1 MAVTVHFQSTGMVP
15 GDGRP
20 VRMVGGSMT
29 IGRSPDNDLVLP
41 DPEKSISKR
50 HCAIEFSHGAVTA
63 IDMSTNGTFLNYAKV
78 PVGEVPAPLNDGD
91 VLTIGPYELLV
102 EISEDA
108 AAGSG
113 RGPSAAAAAAYP
125 GTEDILGGSDDGGD
139 FLDDLLGEGA
149 APKGPSSVQRRD
161 DADDDG
167 LLPPLGDDVTDLLG
181 PAPDP
186 YGGASQGD
194 HSAAAQDHFSPSGV
208 TQAIIPE
215 DWNPDD
221 LLGDEPLTPPGS
233 TPAME
238 PDAVSIPHDPFAVE
252 SPETVPPHGDPVADP
267 PAPSQQLRPA
277 ADSVPARSAHD
288 AAARAFLKTAGA
300 ERLNVPDED
309 LVPTLARMGHVMRI
323 LVKGLREVLMTRT
336 SIKSE
341 FRIQQTVIG
350 TGGNNPLKFSVSPEQ
365 AIEAMVRPPAT
376 GYLDPVD
383 AAEQA
388 LQDIKAHEI
397 AMMTGMEAALKDV
410 LRQLS
415 PEELE
420 KKMQT
425 GGGIG
430 GFLKGRKARYW
441 EVYEQMYAEIADR
454 AENDFHEMFS
464 REFARAYQAQLERL
478 K

>member
-50 HCAIEFSHGAVTA
+50 HCAIEVSHGAVTA

-78 PVGEVPAPLNDGD
+78 PVGEVPAPLNNGD

-102 EISEDA
+102 EITEDA
-108 AAGSG
+108 AAGAG
-113 RGPSAAAAAAYP
+113 RGPAATQAAYP

-149 APKGPSSVQRRD
+149 APKGPSSVQRPD
-161 DADDDG
+161 DADADG
-167 LLPPLGDDVTDLLG
+167 LLPPLGEDADDLLG
-181 PAPDP
+181 PAPAADQ
-186 YGGASQGD
+186 YSGASQGD
-194 HSAAAQDHFSPSGV
+194 HSSAAQDHFSPSGV
-208 TQAIIPE
+208 TQDIIPE
-215 DWNPDD
+215 DWDPDD
-221 LLGDEPLTPPGS
+221 LLGDEPLTPPG
-233 TPAME
+233 TAPAAE
-238 PDAVSIPHDPFAVE
+238 PDAPPIPDDPFTEVP
-252 SPETVPPHGDPVADP
+252 SETVPPRKVPPVD
-267 PAPSQQLRPA
+267 PAPTPA
-277 ADSVPARSAHD
+277 ADPAPAHD

-300 ERLNVPDED
+300 ERLNVPDAE
-309 LVPTLARMGHVMRI
+309 LVPTLSRMGHVMRI

-350 TGGNNPLKFSVSPEQ
+350 VGGNNPLKFSVSPEQ
-365 AIEAMVRPPAT
+365 AIEAMVRPPET

-415 PEELE
+415 PAELE

-430 GFLKGRKARYW
+430 GLLKGRKARYW